1 MLSMPGPLRTVW
13 LLWIKVEIRG
23 LEHLEYIMN
32 KIRKLK
38 MYGSKT
44 SNTDL
49 KKGMEIVS
57 FTARVKEAKVQVMG
71 RTVGQIEKGLVVL
84 LGVTHDDTKEDLDYL
99 VEKTLNLRIFPDDKG
114 KMNRSLLDV
123 GGELLVVSQFTLYGY
138 CRKGRRPSFIKAAPP
153 PLARKMYE
161 EFINAVRQKGVR
173 VSSGRFQEEMLVE
186 IYNEGPVTI
195 LLDSKQ

>member
-1 MLSMPGPLRTVW
+1 MRA
-13 LLWIKVEIRG
+13 LLQ
-23 LEHLEYIMN
+23 
-32 KIRKLK
+32 
-38 MYGSKT
+38 
-44 SNTDL
+44 
-49 KKGMEIVS
+49 
-57 FTARVKEAKVQVMG
+57 RVKEAKVQVMG

>member
-1 MLSMPGPLRTVW
+1 MEMRA
-13 LLWIKVEIRG
+13 LLQ
-23 LEHLEYIMN
+23 
-32 KIRKLK
+32 
-38 MYGSKT
+38 
-44 SNTDL
+44 
-49 KKGMEIVS
+49 
-57 FTARVKEAKVQVMG
+57 RVKEAKVQVMG